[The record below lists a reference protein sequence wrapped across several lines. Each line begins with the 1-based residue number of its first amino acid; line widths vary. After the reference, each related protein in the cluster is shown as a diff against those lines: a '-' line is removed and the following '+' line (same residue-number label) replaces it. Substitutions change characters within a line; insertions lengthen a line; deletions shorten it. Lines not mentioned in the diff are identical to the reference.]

1 MGKVLIWA
9 RIEKINKETK
19 KKLSPMFK
27 NILLVVFSLKF
38 DDGSGL
44 IMKGGRRSRRNE
56 RWINAR
62 FEGATLLP
70 RTVCLPVCQTVSF
83 FLLAYPGYI
92 DLPGWLS
99 AALMP
104 LSLFLCVSLTL
115 TPRSIVCV
123 MFFFSC
129 SSSVT
134 DPFSYFLLPASPF
147 PPHLSFYLVVSSLA
161 PIALVLYDYFYYDY
175 Y

>member
-1 MGKVLIWA
+1 
-9 RIEKINKETK
+9 
-19 KKLSPMFK
+19 MFK

-92 DLPGWLS
+92 DLPVWMS
-99 AALMP
+99 ALMP
-104 LSLFLCVSLTL
+104 PSLFLCVSLTL

-123 MFFFSC
+123 MFFFFLFFFCDRSFQLFSPPCFPLSPPSIFLSCCIFSC
-129 SSSVT
+129 SHC
-134 DPFSYFLLPASPF
+134 PG
-147 PPHLSFYLVVSSLA
+147 
-161 PIALVLYDYFYYDY
+161 PI
-175 Y
+175 